1 MRVLVE
7 KVLGWVLAGVQ
18 GSANASEAGAGLGG
32 RVVGVAAGA
41 GAGVGAGAD
50 AGVGV
55 GAGGMVVGWRTVG
68 GDARRIYVRGKDG
81 VRVCGC

>member
-1 MRVLVE
+1 M
-7 KVLGWVLAGVQ
+7 LGWVLAGVR
-18 GSANASEAGAGLGG
+18 GSASVRVEAGAGLGG
-32 RVVGVAAGA
+32 QVVGVALGA
-41 GAGVGAGAD
+41 GVGVGAGAG
-50 AGVGV
+50 AGV